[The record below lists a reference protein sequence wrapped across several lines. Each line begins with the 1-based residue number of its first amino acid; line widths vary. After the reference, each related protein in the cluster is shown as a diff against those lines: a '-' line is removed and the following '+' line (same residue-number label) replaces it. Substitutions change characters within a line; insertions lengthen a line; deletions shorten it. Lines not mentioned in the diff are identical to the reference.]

1 MNRETQPTLDRTVVA
16 ELRAMDND
24 GRFVARL
31 FGTYFEEAGVA
42 LQQLQN
48 ALQPLDVSKLGRA
61 AHYLAGASLSVG
73 ATAVAEAC
81 RRLELISQCGISF
94 PEPRHVD
101 AIAREVRRAD
111 SETRELRCCVTC

>member
-81 RRLELISQCGISF
+81 RRLELISQ
-94 PEPRHVD
+94 
-101 AIAREVRRAD
+101 
-111 SETRELRCCVTC
+111 